1 MTNFIAAIIA
11 LFMWLTSLTTTIP
24 NLKDVNT
31 NDIDL
36 KNFVTVSDV
45 REVPEDELYAF
56 YQENF
61 KHMKGEGADADIY
74 NHPENYPELP
84 DLTEEYQALLD
95 ENLKIAQEWKTVP
108 GLGQIEFYNAVKDHG
123 VWDYKRPANHPD
135 WETYNGKF
143 IVYGVVMD
151 FEILGNVNFA
161 FTGAALGFT
170 PVTICTGG
178 GFVDVK
184 NTGGDWNDLPYYF
197 DNEDDNAWITFG
209 IELYALMDS
218 VYVEQSYA
226 IDCFFDL
233 ADPRAA
239 LIVLK
244 LYKDM

>member
-1 MTNFIAAIIA
+1 MLNNIVAAILA

-24 NLKDVNT
+24 NLKDVDI
-31 NDIDL
+31 NDVEL
-36 KNFVTVSDV
+36 ETFVTVSEV
-45 REVPEDELYAF
+45 REVSYEERYAF
-56 YQENF
+56 YQENYQ
-61 KHMKGEGADADIY
+61 HMKGDEDIY

-84 DLTEEYQALLD
+84 DLTEEYQKLLD
-95 ENLKIAQEWKTVP
+95 DNLKTAQGWKTLP
-108 GLGQIEFYNAVKDHG
+108 GYGQIQFYNAVKDYG
-123 VWDYKRPANHPD
+123 VWDYKRPENHPE

-151 FEILGNVNFA
+151 FEILGNINFA

-184 NTGGDWNDLPYYF
+184 NTGGDWGDLPYYF
-197 DNEDDNAWITFG
+197 DNDDDNAWITFG
-209 IELYALMDS
+209 IELYAMMDE
-218 VYVEQSYA
+218 VYVEQSYI
-226 IDCFFDL
+226 IDSYFDL